1 MVWDNSLIFPN
12 LASTDK
18 AVKIVR
24 AFRIRAFVYHKVLTV
39 LLWNKYVGT
48 MRTAEFVGFGKSVI
62 LRRRMKIEANLTT
75 YLTFLSAIVSGQIRF
90 GSIAD
95 RAGAVIGYITFGSA
109 EHRLYGF
116 AVTRFVVRNEVVPF
130 PILFIGNDAG
140 KYIYFEFLIFRGM
153 RIIKSPLLEWDV
165 FTDKI

>member
-1 MVWDNSLIFPN
+1 MCSSDLPRGQGRSWHRRCYGIRL
-12 LASTDK
+12 LAGK
-18 AVKIVR
+18 KLCR
-24 AFRIRAFVYHKVLTV
+24 YGLTV
-39 LLWNKYVGT
+39 QSSAYKDEILWNKYVGT

-75 YLTFLSAIVSGQIRF
+75 YLTFLSAIVPGQIRF

-130 PILFIGNDAG
+130 PILFIGNGAG
-140 KYIYFEFLIFRGM
+140 KYIYFEFLIFG
-153 RIIKSPLLEWDV
+153 E
-165 FTDKI
+165 

>member
-1 MVWDNSLIFPN
+1 MTGKKLC
-12 LASTDK
+12 
-18 AVKIVR
+18 R
-24 AFRIRAFVYHKVLTV
+24 YGLTV
-39 LLWNKYVGT
+39 QSSAYKDEILWNKYVGT

-75 YLTFLSAIVSGQIRF
+75 YLTFLSAIVPGQIRF

-130 PILFIGNDAG
+130 PILFMGNDAG

-153 RIIKSPLLEWDV
+153 RIIKSPLPEGDISADEVNQPAVLLI
-165 FTDKI
+165 KILNNRK

>member
-1 MVWDNSLIFPN
+1 MEFVFIFAIIFSEILFIN
-12 LASTDK
+12 LLK
-18 AVKIVR
+18 VVKIVR

-75 YLTFLSAIVSGQIRF
+75 YLTFLSAIVPGQIRF

-116 AVTRFVVRNEVVPF
+116 AVTRFV
-130 PILFIGNDAG
+130 GNDAG